1 MSIMKTHLEVVRILG
16 IILVDLLAEQGDWIS
31 DKQVSQMTS
40 QLLVHTWGVM
50 SRIRWSLNIVSQVCE
65 SHYMQ
70 RHDECTIHIIRILLL
85 EMYTAWLCG
94 DRKWDRWVKYGFTIT
109 THTNTHTHT
118 HTTSSKKGVKDVL
131 VHGQINVVV
140 TNAAWRQIA
149 VNGIIARLADPK
161 FIFSQ
166 RLGKGKK

>member
-1 MSIMKTHLEVVRILG
+1 MKTHLEVVRILG

-50 SRIRWSLNIVSQVCE
+50 SRIRWSLNIVGQVCE

-109 THTNTHTHT
+109 THTNTHYLQQEGCQGCPGPWSNQCRCNKRCMETDSCQWNRSET
-118 HTTSSKKGVKDVL
+118 CWSEIYLLSEARTREKITQITTT
-131 VHGQINVVV
+131 I
-140 TNAAWRQIA
+140 
-149 VNGIIARLADPK
+149 
-161 FIFSQ
+161 
-166 RLGKGKK
+166 